1 MTRALLAAILLT
13 LAACKSGG
21 ERGVTGGTAEER
33 AMVNGAFN
41 NMAPYLQARGF
52 PNVRKPSSYRLQ
64 PMPTAAVYRGLDGQ
78 EAGAFLDGK
87 DIVMADT
94 TTNQMR
100 YGRPLHSW
108 NANHEVTHVLLELG
122 GYGKASAEHDKRAF
136 PDGPFFKH
144 RGRIR

>member
-33 AMVNGAFN
+33 AMVNGAIN
-41 NMAPYLQARGF
+41 NMIPYLQQRGF
-52 PNVRKPSSYRLQ
+52 PNVRKPASYRLQ
-64 PMPTAAVYRGLDGQ
+64 TIPTAHIYRALDGG
-78 EAGAFLDGK
+78 EIGTGFIGGVEIGAHAT
-87 DIVMADT
+87 ISAMTYA
-94 TTNQMR
+94 
-100 YGRPLHSW
+100 RPLHPW
-108 NANHEVTHVLLELG
+108 VANHEVTHTLLELG
-122 GYGKASAEHDKRAF
+122 GYDEESKNHDKRAF